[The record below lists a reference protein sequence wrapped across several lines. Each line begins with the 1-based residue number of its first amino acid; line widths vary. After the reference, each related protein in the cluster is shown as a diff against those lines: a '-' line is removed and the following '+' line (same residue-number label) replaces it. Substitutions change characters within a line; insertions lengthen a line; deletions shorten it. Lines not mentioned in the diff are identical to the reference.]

1 MESNQQNQENQL
13 NQQLLGQQDKPIPVN
28 QDLNPGNNA
37 PPVNNQINTPPAY
50 PPQINAQMNIPQGYP
65 IQVNSQMNFPPGFQN
80 PHNFPHGFPQGY
92 PQNYPYNM
100 PNMPPNPQNMPKP
113 EDLFQMQKRMM
124 AGERV
129 NIFNPY
135 QQQQSNAYVLAPQ
148 NLPSGNNLVIPF
160 SNCGNIVLEVFMI
173 ITSLMVVGTAPGY
186 AKIYTALIFL
196 IEQFCFLYY
205 GSKRVEI
212 VKNEEGKKLTVKLIN
227 YLGCARKTT
236 EFDLSNVYIDVQI
249 VDRKEG
255 WQTPAYYRLII
266 INTYKDGISI
276 DLDSSSIQKTPAKIF
291 ESFEHINAHKFNGEA
306 PMKQTLKTFIGN
318 QNEEESPLSFSI
330 NKYMKKQENVFSHF
344 NNFINGITFSKYVK
358 MNDHFF
364 SYYSKEPLKNK
375 LCQGCLSR
383 LIYIFHFYLFP
394 LSFMSAFVFKS
405 NGNSSF
411 SERDLYYC
419 LAFFGYILF
428 MGLLY
433 LCCLGLGI
441 CCEKA
446 SQFLRI
452 DMIYSKDFD
461 RLFIGVVKNDESAY
475 ISTYLFKL
483 DEVDKFVIQKNNIN
497 DPGFHLKS
505 IDKRSGLIQDICYI
519 NEMQTE
525 LEGLMYILN
534 EKLQHN
540 VNNINNNTNSMINN
554 ATNDNAGTTDSMT
567 PLIPVQ

>member
-13 NQQLLGQQDKPIPVN
+13 NQQLLGEQDKPIPVN

-37 PPVNNQINTPPAY
+37 PPVNTQINTPPSY

-100 PNMPPNPQNMPKP
+100 LNMPPNPQNMPKP

-148 NLPSGNNLVIPF
+148 NLPSGNKLIIPF
-160 SNCGNIVLEVFMI
+160 ANCKNIVLEVFMI
-173 ITSLMVVGTAPGY
+173 LTSLMVVGTAPGL
-186 AKIYTALIFL
+186 ARIYTAFIFL

-212 VKNEEGKKLTVKLIN
+212 VKNEESKILTVKLIN
-227 YLGCARKTT
+227 YLGCARKIT

-255 WQTPAYYRLII
+255 WQTPTYYRLII

-276 DLDSSSIQKTPAKIF
+276 DLDSSSIQKIPVKIF
-291 ESFEHINAHKFNGEA
+291 ESFEHINAHKFNGEVT
-306 PMKQTLKTFIGN
+306 MKQTLKAFIGN

-330 NKYMKKQENVFSHF
+330 NKYMNKQEDIFSHF

-383 LIYIFHFYLFP
+383 LIYIFHIYLFP
-394 LSFMSAFVFKS
+394 LSFMSAFIFKDEKS
-405 NGNSSF
+405 HLYN
-411 SERDLYYC
+411 ERYLYHC
-419 LAFFGYILF
+419 MAFFGYILF
-428 MGLLY
+428 MGVLY
-433 LCCLGLGI
+433 FLCLGLGI
-441 CCEKA
+441 CCQKT

-452 DMIYSKDFD
+452 DMIYSKEFD

-475 ISTYLFKL
+475 INTYLFKL
-483 DEVDKFVIQKNNIN
+483 DEVEKFVIQKNNIN
-497 DPGFHLKS
+497 EPGFHLKS
-505 IDKRSGLIQDICYI
+505 IYKGSGLIQDICYI
-519 NEMQTE
+519 NEIQTE

-534 EKLQHN
+534 EKMQQSAN
-540 VNNINNNTNSMINN
+540 SINNKNSIVNN
-554 ATNDNAGTTDSMT
+554 ATNDNAGITDSST
-567 PLIPVQ
+567 PLIPEL

>member
-13 NQQLLGQQDKPIPVN
+13 NQQLLGQQDKPILVN

-37 PPVNNQINTPPAY
+37 PPVNTQINTPPAY

-92 PQNYPYNM
+92 PQNYPYYM

-135 QQQQSNAYVLAPQ
+135 QQQQSNAYVLAPT
-148 NLPSGNNLVIPF
+148 GNKLIIPF
-160 SNCGNIVLEVFMI
+160 ANCKNIVLEVFMI
-173 ITSLMVVGTAPGY
+173 ITSLMVVGTAPGL
-186 AKIYTALIFL
+186 ARIYTAFIFL

-212 VKNEEGKKLTVKLIN
+212 VKNEESKILTVKLIN
-227 YLGCARKTT
+227 YLGCERKTT

-255 WQTPAYYRLII
+255 WQTPTYYRLII

-276 DLDSSSIQKTPAKIF
+276 DLDSSSIQIIPVKIF
-291 ESFEHINAHKFNGEA
+291 ESFEHINAHKFNGEVT
-306 PMKQTLKTFIGN
+306 MKQTLKAFIGN

-330 NKYMKKQENVFSHF
+330 NKYMNKQEDIFSHF

-383 LIYIFHFYLFP
+383 LIYIFHIYLFP
-394 LSFMSAFVFKS
+394 LSFMSAFVFKDEKGRLY
-405 NGNSSF
+405 N
-411 SERDLYYC
+411 ERYLYHC
-419 LAFFGYILF
+419 MAFFGYILF
-428 MGLLY
+428 MGVLY
-433 LCCLGLGI
+433 FLCLGLGT
-441 CCEKA
+441 CCQKT

-452 DMIYSKDFD
+452 DMIYSKEFD

-475 ISTYLFKL
+475 INTYLFKL
-483 DEVDKFVIQKNNIN
+483 DEVEKFVIQKNNIN
-497 DPGFHLKS
+497 EPGFHLKS
-505 IDKRSGLIQDICYI
+505 IYKGSGLIQDICYI
-519 NEMQTE
+519 NEIQTE

-534 EKLQHN
+534 EKMQQSAN
-540 VNNINNNTNSMINN
+540 SINNKNSIVNN
-554 ATNDNAGTTDSMT
+554 ATNDNAGITDSST
-567 PLIPVQ
+567 PLIPEL